1 MAALAVVACGAPS
14 EAQAQSID
22 SPYRFIETGQSL
34 GVYAGYGFTSTGAL
48 DLGPRSAPIFGPRFT
63 IRVSGPF
70 SVDAS
75 AGWMVTK
82 RTVWDTIPADTS
94 LRAIGEADMEI
105 LSVTTA
111 MRFDLTGPRTWHRL
125 QPFVLLGGGLA
136 FDLAGDAEVEQTMP
150 ENVKFDFGTRFT
162 GVAGGGVEVHVSQ
175 RITAALDARAQ
186 LWKLNTPE
194 PFLFGEPGLY
204 RPPDEWTQ
212 TFLLSGSIQY
222 RF

>member
-1 MAALAVVACGAPS
+1 
-14 EAQAQSID
+14 
-22 SPYRFIETGQSL
+22 
-34 GVYAGYGFTSTGAL
+34 
-48 DLGPRSAPIFGPRFT
+48 
-63 IRVSGPF
+63 
-70 SVDAS
+70 
-75 AGWMVTK
+75 MVTK

-111 MRFDLTGPRTWHRL
+111 MRFDLTGPRTWLRL

-136 FDLAGDAEVEQTMP
+136 FDLAGDAVVEQTMP
-150 ENVKFDFGTRFT
+150 ENVKFDFGTRFP
-162 GVAGGGVEVHVSQ
+162 GVAGGGVEVHVSD
-175 RITAALDARAQ
+175 RITAALDARAR